1 VQKIRH
7 GVFSLIFLT
16 IFLEYY
22 NNQHY
27 LLITKWLIS
36 VEEVDEDIEAVEEV
50 AHQVF
55 QQNSVLLG
63 KGFALAS
70 PPTISQALQ
79 GVLPFR

>member
-1 VQKIRH
+1 MLV
-7 GVFSLIFLT
+7 
-16 IFLEYY
+16 
-22 NNQHY
+22 
-27 LLITKWLIS
+27 S